1 MTDNERKERLGQ
13 RRQLLAEKLRS
24 MGVEPATRNSILM
37 SALEVFETD
46 DVQKAAEMLQTGE
59 WVAVHS
65 AFRAEK
71 AFLTLLRI

>member
-1 MTDNERKERLGQ
+1 MTDNERKEHLGQ

-24 MGVEPATRNSILM
+24 MGVEPATRSSILM
-37 SALEVFETD
+37 SALEIFETD

-65 AFRAEK
+65 VFRAEK
-71 AFLTLLRI
+71 AFLILLRI